1 MNGTITHAAD
11 DGGCKIGQA
20 EKNIAGE
27 EKYDG

>member
-1 MNGTITHAAD
+1 MTQAAD